1 MIIQELYMKHFG
13 QFTDKRLTLQ
23 PGVNLIF
30 GGNEAGKST
39 AAEFVRGMLFGMKK
53 ARGRGAGKD
62 AFSRYSPWEGTL
74 PEGSLRFV
82 CRDRHFC
89 ISRRFPDQAELF
101 CTDDG
106 EVLDVAGGDLLMLL
120 GGVRE
125 GLYRNSC
132 CADGQDTAVDAGL
145 TQALTSYLVTMEST
159 REEQADVEAAEQWLK
174 RQERELQ
181 ADVRKQSEIR
191 RERMEVLCRRIEY
204 LEEEKERLRKRLAE
218 DGGKQSEQKAQRR
231 SGAERPKSEA
241 AGRGALAGAA
251 LAAFGTVLFL
261 LSAVL
266 AALDGRYALSAGN
279 ALLSCV
285 LLLLA
290 AYMGKRPGKRRTDQE
305 LPELE
310 EMKDRLYREQLLE
323 ELEEREREQEDRKEE
338 LRILEQPTEKEA
350 GKQLELDAC
359 RDAEERIRSAA
370 MELSGAWAVRLEQEA
385 SRILASVTAGRY
397 RGLKIKDRM
406 EVTVTDGQRIYRP
419 EQLSTGTKEQI
430 RVSVRLSSALLL
442 TEEPLPLLFDD
453 AFLAWDEGRLERLLC
468 WLPSCERQ
476 ILLFTGQK
484 REEELLDRN
493 NLPYHKIVLDE

>member
-1 MIIQELYMKHFG
+1 
-13 QFTDKRLTLQ
+13 
-23 PGVNLIF
+23 
-30 GGNEAGKST
+30 
-39 AAEFVRGMLFGMKK
+39 
-53 ARGRGAGKD
+53 
-62 AFSRYSPWEGTL
+62 
-74 PEGSLRFV
+74 
-82 CRDRHFC
+82 
-89 ISRRFPDQAELF
+89 
-101 CTDDG
+101 
-106 EVLDVAGGDLLMLL
+106 
-120 GGVRE
+120 
-125 GLYRNSC
+125 
-132 CADGQDTAVDAGL
+132 
-145 TQALTSYLVTMEST
+145 
-159 REEQADVEAAEQWLK
+159 
-174 RQERELQ
+174 
-181 ADVRKQSEIR
+181 
-191 RERMEVLCRRIEY
+191 MEVLCRRIEY

-231 SGAERPKSEA
+231 SEAERPKSEA
-241 AGRGALAGAA
+241 AGRRA

-279 ALLSCV
+279 ALISCV

-290 AYMGKRPGKRRTDQE
+290 VYMGRRPGKRRTDQE

-406 EVTVTDGQRIYRP
+406 EVTVTDGQRIYR
-419 EQLSTGTKEQI
+419 S
-430 RVSVRLSSALLL
+430 
-442 TEEPLPLLFDD
+442 
-453 AFLAWDEGRLERLLC
+453 
-468 WLPSCERQ
+468 
-476 ILLFTGQK
+476 
-484 REEELLDRN
+484 
-493 NLPYHKIVLDE
+493 